1 MSWLTGVITATRTIR
16 SEHDIEP
23 RKPIELALRT
33 DDAEKARL
41 LGDQRSA
48 IETLT
53 NAALRIEGSDAAPLD
68 HAATAVA
75 EGVTVLVPLTGLV
88 DAEKEKER
96 VGRELAKVE
105 KDLAVLQKKLGNES
119 FVARA
124 PAAVIAKDRERHAEL
139 ETARAKLREALTKL
153 AS

>member
-1 MSWLTGVITATRTIR
+1 MSWLTATISAVRTIR
-16 SEHDIEP
+16 AEHDIP
-23 RKPIELALRT
+23 MKKPIELSLRT
-33 DDAEKARL
+33 DDSARRAL
-41 LGDQRSA
+41 FDQQTSA
-48 IETLT
+48 VETLC
-53 NAALRIEGSDAAPLD
+53 NATLRLERSDAAPLD

-75 EGVTVLVPLTGLV
+75 EGVTILVPLAGLV
-88 DAEKEKER
+88 DADKEKER

-105 KDLAVLQKKLGNES
+105 KDLAVLGKKLGNQD

-139 ETARAKLREALTKL
+139 ETAREKLRLALTKL